1 MTMVRLGVSTMDSR
15 GEIAVACHRDAPPN
29 GEIYIIREE
38 DLRAPF
44 FSVVACMYALVCVY
58 AYARFAF
65 VSVPPET
72 ATCGAEHRLRCR
84 AVAVVFHVFTH
95 CPKTNTVL
103 ANSFLCNTCAAA
115 RRVSFLSPSSQWVVT
130 CTCVFVVSRKGQ
142 MRVSRRQRSHIVSF
156 FAHTTRRRVLQ
167 ERTYTYAQ
175 QREREREK
183 ERERERERS
192 HARGTRT
199 RRLELATI
207 PKAAPLPNPS
217 KCRIWGSRGR
227 AQDGRARVRR
237 TRVGKSTHMCI
248 FVSHLT
254 TQPHVASRVHTHPSR
269 ASMPR
274 PLHLPRSF
282 RVSTTHNDPLPPL
295 FLSLHLFPHTHFLLS
310 YSHTHTYM
318 YTHIHT
324 HTYTLSSPFHFFS
337 LSLLLLLL
345 LPSSPRRFFSST
357 RFRRASCT
365 SSVPTSTLLRTP

>member
-1 MTMVRLGVSTMDSR
+1 MDSR

-282 RVSTTHNDPLPPL
+282 RVSTTQTT
-295 FLSLHLFPHTHFLLS
+295 LSLLSFSLFTSFHTHISSFHIPT
-310 YSHTHTYM
+310 HTHTCTLT

-324 HTYTLSSPFHFFS
+324 HSPHLFTFFLSLFFFFFFFLLHHAGSSPPLASDVPLARRPSPRQLSSERPN
-337 LSLLLLLL
+337 
-345 LPSSPRRFFSST
+345 
-357 RFRRASCT
+357 
-365 SSVPTSTLLRTP
+365 